1 MQYGYEAVRSFK
13 LPITVGKR
21 QEHRKTYPPNMH
33 FHNGYEV
40 FLVTSGRYR
49 IFAPQKLYEG
59 EGACAMFVNRGV
71 YHCTVRLDC
80 ETLPF
85 CGYDLYFLQS
95 VVDMMPPALLNM
107 EPLLENNLVVV
118 PLEAREVA
126 YFEPKLAEMR
136 EIYVATR
143 DSGKNPPVL
152 YGLLLAV
159 VNRLADLCGERGAQ
173 KFSAGSEGD
182 LYITDVS
189 KCIIEAV
196 DAGRDIGVAELADRF
211 YVSAGKLSYDF
222 HRLTGVPLKRMI
234 CELRLQRAKDMLER
248 GMEVK
253 EVAQACGF
261 TGDSYFVQFFKRYTS
276 MSPGRYRDRRKE

>member
-1 MQYGYEAVRSFK
+1 M
-13 LPITVGKR
+13 
-21 QEHRKTYPPNMH
+21 
-33 FHNGYEV
+33 
-40 FLVTSGRYR
+40 
-49 IFAPQKLYEG
+49 
-59 EGACAMFVNRGV
+59 
-71 YHCTVRLDC
+71 
-80 ETLPF
+80 
-85 CGYDLYFLQS
+85 
-95 VVDMMPPALLNM
+95 
-107 EPLLENNLVVV
+107 
-118 PLEAREVA
+118 
-126 YFEPKLAEMR
+126 
-136 EIYVATR
+136 
-143 DSGKNPPVL
+143 
-152 YGLLLAV
+152 
-159 VNRLADLCGERGAQ
+159 NRLADLCGERGAQ

-189 KCIIEAV
+189 KGIIEAV

-261 TGDSYFVQFFKRYTS
+261 TGDSYFVQFFKRYTG